1 MASIRKVIRCQSS
14 QHLQNPKLEYPK
26 SMTDP
31 NQHTVSPNLQRS
43 KRYATIAL
51 VVAVLAWIALMIVA
65 KLLPDYVWLIHILML
80 SAEAGVVGGL
90 ADWYA
95 ITVLF
100 RNPFGQFP
108 IPKFLRD
115 HTEIIPRNKAR
126 IAESMGRFVQ
136 ENFLSPQ
143 VVEKSLAETD
153 LSLAVGKW
161 LANPHNNAQ
170 VTQVIQQTVPKIF
183 EFVGQEQIGRFI
195 QSNSVQWVK
204 NTQVNHLASEML
216 RAVLENDFHQDVL
229 QRGLDL
235 AHDWMLQHP
244 EQTRDLSRQ
253 LFKELGVWKLAKG
266 ASWIGIDVQQRTI
279 DSLVNRVESML
290 ADHEHP
296 WRRKIEDMAQQ
307 LMEQLADNHS
317 VASQRL
323 NSTKDAMLDSPQ
335 MLNFI
340 SGAVVILC
348 DAIRSDL
355 EKPNSGIAQN
365 LRVAIQ
371 QIGENIVSNIAV
383 RQLLNEKMSEIAIN
397 LSDQYSEK
405 VIRFISERIH
415 EWDSRDMI
423 NKIENEVGGDL
434 HMIRVNG
441 VVVGG
446 FIGLALGII
455 RACVEWLL

>member
-1 MASIRKVIRCQSS
+1 MTTAEASTIPS
-14 QHLQNPKLEYPK
+14 
-26 SMTDP
+26 
-31 NQHTVSPNLQRS
+31 LQRS
-43 KRYATIAL
+43 KRFATIAL
-51 VVAVLAWIALMIVA
+51 IMAVVTWLVLMVVA
-65 KLLPDYVWLIHILML
+65 KLIPEYVWLIHILML
-80 SAEAGVVGGL
+80 GAEAGVVGGL

-100 RNPFGQFP
+100 RNPFGKMP
-108 IPKFLRD
+108 IPKFMRD

-143 VVEKSLAETD
+143 VVEKSLQSTD
-153 LSLAVGKW
+153 LSLAIGQW
-161 LANPHNNAQ
+161 LAKPENNAQ

-195 QSNSVQWVK
+195 QNNSVQWVR
-204 NTQVNHLASEML
+204 NTQINTLASEML

-235 AHDWMLQHP
+235 AHEWVMSHP
-244 EQTRDLSRQ
+244 EETRQLTRT

-279 DSLVNRVESML
+279 DSLVERVESML
-290 ADHEHP
+290 ADPQHP
-296 WRRKIEDMAQQ
+296 WRQKIEDMGHQ
-307 LMEQLADNHS
+307 LMLELADDES
-317 VASQRL
+317 SASHRL
-323 NSTKDAMLDSPQ
+323 NNTKDALLDSPQ
-335 MLNFI
+335 VLNFI
-340 SGAVVILC
+340 SGAIVILC
-348 DAIRSDL
+348 DAIKADL
-355 EKPNSGIAQN
+355 RKPDSGIAQN

-371 QIGENIVSNIAV
+371 QVGENIISNPAV
-383 RQLLNEKMSEIAIN
+383 RQLLNDRMSGIAVN

-415 EWDSRDMI
+415 EWDSREMI
-423 NKIENEVGGDL
+423 DKIENEVGGDL

-441 VVVGG
+441 VVVGA
-446 FIGLALGII
+446 FIGLVLGII
-455 RACVEWLL
+455 RALVDVAL

>member
-1 MASIRKVIRCQSS
+1 MQTA
-14 QHLQNPKLEYPK
+14 PAP
-26 SMTDP
+26 T
-31 NQHTVSPNLQRS
+31 SPNLQRS
-43 KRYATIAL
+43 KRFATMAL
-51 VVAVLAWIALMIVA
+51 ITAVLAWICLMVLA
-65 KLLPDYVWLIHILML
+65 KLLPDYIWLIHILML

-100 RNPFGQFP
+100 RNPFGRLP

-115 HTEIIPRNKAR
+115 HTEIIPRNKDR

-143 VVEKSLAETD
+143 IVQRSLHNTD
-153 LSLAVGKW
+153 VSLAVGKW
-161 LANPHNNAQ
+161 LANPQNNQQ
-170 VTQVIQQTVPKIF
+170 VSQLIQQTVPKIF

-195 QSNSVQWVK
+195 QNNSVQWVK
-204 NTQVNHLASEML
+204 NTDINYLASEML

-244 EQTRDLSRQ
+244 EETRELTRT
-253 LFKELGVWKLAKG
+253 LFKELGVWRLARG

-279 DSLVNRVESML
+279 DSLLERVDSML
-290 ADHEHP
+290 ADPDHP
-296 WRRKIEDMAQQ
+296 WRQKVEDMAHQ
-307 LMEQLADNHS
+307 LMQQLADQDS
-317 VASQRL
+317 SASQRL
-323 NSTKDAMLDSPQ
+323 NQTKNALLDSPQ
-335 MLNFI
+335 VLNFI

-348 DAIRSDL
+348 DAIRADL
-355 EKPNSGIAQN
+355 EKPDSGIAEN

-371 QIGENIVSNIAV
+371 QVGENIISNGAV
-383 RQLLNEKMSEIAIN
+383 RQLLNDKMSGIAVN

-415 EWDSRDMI
+415 EWDSREMI
-423 NKIENEVGGDL
+423 GKIENEVGGDL

-441 VVVGG
+441 VVVGA

-455 RACVEWLL
+455 RALVELI

>member
-1 MASIRKVIRCQSS
+1 MQTA
-14 QHLQNPKLEYPK
+14 PAP
-26 SMTDP
+26 T
-31 NQHTVSPNLQRS
+31 SPNLQRS
-43 KRYATIAL
+43 KRFATMAL
-51 VVAVLAWIALMIVA
+51 ITAVLAWICLMVLA
-65 KLLPDYVWLIHILML
+65 KLLPDYIWLIHILML

-100 RNPFGQFP
+100 RNPFGRLP

-115 HTEIIPRNKAR
+115 HTEIIPRNKDR

-143 VVEKSLAETD
+143 IVQRSLHNTD
-153 LSLAVGKW
+153 VSLAVGKW
-161 LANPHNNAQ
+161 LANPQNNQQ
-170 VTQVIQQTVPKIF
+170 VSQLIQQTVPKIF

-195 QSNSVQWVK
+195 QNNSVQWVK
-204 NTQVNHLASEML
+204 NTDINYLASEML

-244 EQTRDLSRQ
+244 EETRELTRT
-253 LFKELGVWKLAKG
+253 LFKELGVWRLARG

-279 DSLVNRVESML
+279 DSLLERVDSML
-290 ADHEHP
+290 ADPDHP
-296 WRRKIEDMAQQ
+296 WRQKVEDMAHQ
-307 LMEQLADNHS
+307 LMQQLADQDS
-317 VASQRL
+317 AASQRL
-323 NSTKDAMLDSPQ
+323 NQTKNALLDSPQ
-335 MLNFI
+335 VLNFI

-348 DAIRSDL
+348 DAIRADL
-355 EKPNSGIAQN
+355 EKPDSGIAEN

-371 QIGENIVSNIAV
+371 QVGENIISNGAV
-383 RQLLNEKMSEIAIN
+383 RQLLNDKMSGIAVN

-415 EWDSRDMI
+415 EWDSREMI
-423 NKIENEVGGDL
+423 GKIENEVGGDL

-441 VVVGG
+441 VVVGA
-446 FIGLALGII
+446 FIGLGLGII
-455 RACVEWLL
+455 RALVELI